1 MVLFI
6 IAAVILLASIGVGVK
21 FMYDF
26 FKNPMPLPFKETLK
40 RIGIV
45 SGVFVISF
53 LTMMLSIYLWTNYKP
68 NGLELTAAIT
78 GGLLV
83 PILGLTSL
91 FTFIFHYYG
100 TPKNRGI
107 DENVDKWL
115 FRILMIAFPL
125 FIASLFWITEGY
137 ASSKLIHYPLVNG
150 LSFTHGFVNPE
161 QGYNDGIRPNL
172 AFYALC
178 ILSGAMYAYFLGDHK
193 LYLQYGKHGIGETL
207 FLLALPSGIAG
218 ARLFYVI
225 GNWKEFANQSNPFL
239 AAINITDGGLTIL
252 GGAIVGIAVG
262 MLWFRFK
269 MKQYN
274 FWLCVDIMAPLIL
287 IGQAC
292 GRWGNFFNCEV
303 HGFEMSA
310 KYWQFL
316 PTFIKNNIAFSC
328 EAGFAD
334 PGNIF
339 VPLFL
344 IESVTNMLGYFVLA
358 HVFGNALRKHTAYGD
373 IAFGYIVWYGLTR
386 LFMEPLRYAAFN
398 MGDHNYWSWIW
409 AICFVVLGSLAIGLN
424 HLIRTIKHPRKPKMV
439 LHLVGTIAVGV
450 LSLACIIPG
459 IILMANNTFSSIL
472 VYNAFNWGILL
483 TVIGVA
489 LLLGLMI
496 TIPPLFINKKETVNA
511 EV

>member
-1 MVLFI
+1 MILFI
-6 IAAVILLASIGVGVK
+6 IAAVILLGSIGVTVK

-26 FKNPMPLPFKETLK
+26 FKNPMPLPFKEVLK
-40 RIGIV
+40 RIGIC
-45 SGVFVISF
+45 SAVFVVAF
-53 LTMMLSIYLWTNYKP
+53 LTMMLSIYWWVSYKP

-78 GGLLV
+78 GGLLA

-91 FTFIFHYYG
+91 FTFFFHYYG

-125 FIASLFWITEGY
+125 FIASLFWLTEGF
-137 ASSKLIHYPLVNG
+137 ASPKLIHYPLING
-150 LSFTHGFVNPE
+150 LSFTKGFVSPDQAYE
-161 QGYNDGIRPNL
+161 DYAFRPNI

-193 LYLQYGKHGIGETL
+193 LYMQYGKHGIGETL
-207 FLLALPSGIAG
+207 FLIALPAGIIG

-225 GNWKEFANQSNPFL
+225 GNWKDFASATNPFL

-252 GGAIVGIAVG
+252 GGAIVGIGAG
-262 MLWFRFK
+262 MLWFRLK

-303 HGFEMSA
+303 HGFEVSA
-310 KYWQFL
+310 QYWSFL

-328 EAGFAD
+328 EAGYAD
-334 PGNIF
+334 PGNVF

-344 IESVTNMLGYFVLA
+344 IESVVNMLGFFVLA
-358 HVFGNALRKHTAYGD
+358 HVFGNALRKHTAFGD

-386 LFMEPLRYAAFN
+386 IFMEPLRYAAFN
-398 MGDHNYWSWIW
+398 MGNHNYWSWIW
-409 AICFVVLGSLAIGLN
+409 AICFVVLGCLAIGLN
-424 HLIRTIKHPRKPKMV
+424 HLIRAIKNPRRVNKTV
-439 LHLVGTIAVGV
+439 HLIGTICVSV
-450 LSLACIIPG
+450 VSLALIIPG
-459 IILMANNTFSSIL
+459 IILMANNTLPSTLS
-472 VYNAFNWGILL
+472 YNPYTWGIVLL
-483 TVIGVA
+483 VLGVS
-489 LLLGLMI
+489 LLLELMI
-496 TIPPLFINKKETVNA
+496 TLPPLLINKKETANA
-511 EV
+511 